1 MPAAAAE
8 PLTVA
13 QVAELR
19 DDLEKLNAELE
30 QQLDSSRDEGAP
42 VSLDEPIGRLSR
54 MDAIAQREVSK
65 AGRRQQTLELG
76 RIRAALQAISEG
88 EYGICRACDEPVGYR
103 RLKARPNVTVC
114 VRCQAGSER

>member
-30 QQLDSSRDEGAP
+30 QQLESSRDEGAP